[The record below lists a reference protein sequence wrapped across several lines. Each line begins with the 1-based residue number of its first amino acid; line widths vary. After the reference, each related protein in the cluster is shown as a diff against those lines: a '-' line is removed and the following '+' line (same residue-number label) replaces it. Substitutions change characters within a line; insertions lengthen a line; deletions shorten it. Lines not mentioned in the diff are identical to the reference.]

1 MIDQIRNIIFQAAF
15 YAAAKDKAMG
25 MEELIPAVAN
35 EYSKLGKT
43 ISREDVDEYY
53 MYLEG

>member
-1 MIDQIRNIIFQAAF
+1 
-15 YAAAKDKAMG
+15 MG